1 MIVVDLIIAVLLGY
15 ALFKGIKNGLV
26 VSVISLIALIVGI
39 YISLRFSFFTRNFL
53 TENTQW
59 NPNTL
64 TIAAFFITFVAVLVL
79 LYFLGKAVT
88 KLAESLALGFVN
100 KILGAV
106 FEGIK
111 MLLIIS
117 FFLNLFQKINF
128 NNLIVSKEKLDESV
142 FYEPIEK
149 VSKEIFPLMEEWYKI
164 ALSEASKNIE
174 AMKENKKS
182 TSF

>member
-1 MIVVDLIIAVLLGY
+1 
-15 ALFKGIKNGLV
+15 
-26 VSVISLIALIVGI
+26 
-39 YISLRFSFFTRNFL
+39 
-53 TENTQW
+53 
-59 NPNTL
+59 L
-64 TIAAFFITFVAVLVL
+64 TIAAFFITFVAVLIL

-88 KLAESLALGFVN
+88 KLAESLPLGFVN

-117 FFLNLFQKINF
+117 VFLNLFQKINF

-142 FYEPIEK
+142 FYESIEK

-164 ALSEASKNIE
+164 ALSEASENIE
-174 AMKENKKS
+174 AMKENKNS

>member
-39 YISLRFSFFTRNFL
+39 YFSLRFSFFTRDFL

-79 LYFLGKAVT
+79 LFFLGKAIT
-88 KLAESLALGFVN
+88 KVAESLALGFVN

-117 FFLNLFQKINF
+117 VFLNLFQKINF

-164 ALSEASKNIE
+164 ALSEASENIE

>member
-64 TIAAFFITFVAVLVL
+64 TIAAFFITFVVVLIL

-117 FFLNLFQKINF
+117 VFLNLFQKINF

-149 VSKEIFPLMEEWYKI
+149 VSKEIFPLMDKWYKI
-164 ALSEASKNIE
+164 ALSEASENIE